1 MAISK
6 GWKWEVLS
14 KDDEYWNTP
23 DFMIHYLNNRWKKA
37 GFETFLDIGC
47 GMGRHS
53 IYMAEE
59 GFNVYGID
67 YSKYVID
74 IVKEKAY
81 LNGLD
86 IKLSIGDI
94 SKLPYESESVDCM
107 AAIGVLSNSDKN
119 GISVILKEM
128 HRVLKDGGETY
139 FNIISKISDIES
151 GNEELINGNSFY
163 NITEEDFEW
172 LFKDFSIIS
181 IKHINELYNSM
192 DMSSYCVLL
201 KKVNKN
207 GSFSDDKLKDS
218 VFLL

>member
-23 DFMIHYLNNRWKKA
+23 DFMMHYLSNRWKKA
-37 GFETFLDIGC
+37 RYENFLDIGC
-47 GMGRHS
+47 GLGRHS
-53 IYMAEE
+53 IYMAEQ

-67 YSKYVID
+67 YSNYVID

-81 LNGLD
+81 LKGLD
-86 IKLSIGDI
+86 IKLSVGDI
-94 SKLPYESESVDCM
+94 SSLPYESESVDCI

-119 GISVILKEM
+119 GIATILKEM
-128 HRVLKDGGETY
+128 YRVLKEGGETY
-139 FNIISKISDIES
+139 FNIISKISDMGS
-151 GNEELINGNSFY
+151 NEELINGNAFY
-163 NITEEDFEW
+163 CITEDDFGW

-181 IKHINELYNSM
+181 VKHIDELYNSM

-207 GSFSDDKLKDS
+207 NSFDDDKLKDS
-218 VFLL
+218 IFAI

>member
-23 DFMIHYLNNRWKKA
+23 DFMIHYLHNRWKKEN
-37 GFETFLDIGC
+37 FDTFLDIGC

-53 IYMAEE
+53 IFMAEN

-67 YSKYVID
+67 YSKYVVD

-81 LNGLD
+81 LKGLD
-86 IKLSIGDI
+86 IKLTVGDI
-94 SKLPYESESVDCM
+94 SKLPYEDNSIDCI

-128 HRVLKDGGETY
+128 NRVLREGGETY
-139 FNIISKISDIES
+139 FNIISKISDIDNAS
-151 GNEELINGNSFY
+151 EELINGNAFY

-181 IKHINELYNSM
+181 IKHIDELYNSM

>member
-23 DFMIHYLNNRWKKA
+23 DFMIHYLHNRWKKNN
-37 GFETFLDIGC
+37 FETFLDIGC
-47 GMGRHS
+47 GLGRHS
-53 IYMAEE
+53 IYMAEN

-67 YSKYVID
+67 YSNYVID

-81 LNGLD
+81 MKGLD
-86 IKLSIGDI
+86 IKLTVGDI
-94 SKLPYESESVDCM
+94 STLPYENESIDCM
-107 AAIGVLSNSDKN
+107 VAIEVLSNSDKI
-119 GISVILKEM
+119 GISAILKEM
-128 HRVLKDGGETY
+128 HRVLKEGGETY
-139 FNIISKISDIES
+139 FNIISKISDL
-151 GNEELINGNSFY
+151 GNNNEELINGNAFY
-163 NITEEDFEW
+163 NITEDDFEW

-181 IKHINELYNSM
+181 IKHIDELYNSM

-201 KKVNKN
+201 RKTNKN
-207 GSFSDDKLKDS
+207 SSFDDEKLKDS

>member
-23 DFMIHYLNNRWKKA
+23 DFMIHYLHNRWKKEN
-37 GFETFLDIGC
+37 FDTFLDIGC

-53 IYMAEE
+53 IFMAEN

-67 YSKYVID
+67 YSKYVVD

-81 LNGLD
+81 LKGLD
-86 IKLSIGDI
+86 IKLTVGDI
-94 SKLPYESESVDCM
+94 SKLPYEYNSIDRI
-107 AAIGVLSNSDKN
+107 AAIGVLSNSDRN

-128 HRVLKDGGETY
+128 NRVLREGGETY
-139 FNIISKISDIES
+139 FNIISKISDIDNAS
-151 GNEELINGNSFY
+151 EELINGNAFY

-181 IKHINELYNSM
+181 IKHIDELYNSM